1 MDEEKWLNVIGSDGT
16 IDEIDNYK
24 TETMAIQLKDLSP
37 DDVHEPKVRII
48 PKKTKRNA
56 YFVKDQS
63 TMLSDED
70 MHYQMINSSDIV
82 DKKPLLPELI
92 CSDAKIAENFDKL
105 IKIPERFLAP
115 KLSPYFTRN
124 LKRINDSDV
133 QDYQINYAEIQ
144 KSLKELQQLRK
155 KLMTK
160 RSLKESLQ
168 TKIRRPK
175 TSLVENESIAEP
187 LMCTINIQNHNHKN
201 KNNHKENDNQTS
213 LLKNIDLDF
222 KPTILLGTKTYSRKK
237 IHS

>member
-70 MHYQMINSSDIV
+70 MHYQMINTSDIV

-92 CSDAKIAENFDKL
+92 CSDAKIA
-105 IKIPERFLAP
+105 
-115 KLSPYFTRN
+115 
-124 LKRINDSDV
+124 
-133 QDYQINYAEIQ
+133 
-144 KSLKELQQLRK
+144 
-155 KLMTK
+155 
-160 RSLKESLQ
+160 
-168 TKIRRPK
+168 
-175 TSLVENESIAEP
+175 
-187 LMCTINIQNHNHKN
+187 
-201 KNNHKENDNQTS
+201 
-213 LLKNIDLDF
+213 
-222 KPTILLGTKTYSRKK
+222 
-237 IHS
+237 